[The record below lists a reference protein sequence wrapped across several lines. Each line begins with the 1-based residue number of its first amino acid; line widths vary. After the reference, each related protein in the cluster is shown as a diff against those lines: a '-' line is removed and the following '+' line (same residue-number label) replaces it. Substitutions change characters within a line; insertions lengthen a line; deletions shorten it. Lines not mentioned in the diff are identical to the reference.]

1 MALLMNSDRIRIM
14 ATAERRIPIGGL
26 TKDTPI
32 CRQCLGSGT
41 VSIWSE
47 IAYFE
52 DRRPCTICDAG
63 GRVESKISDILRK
76 AQLDERLSR

>member
-1 MALLMNSDRIRIM
+1 MSLLMNVDRIRIM
-14 ATAERRIPIGGL
+14 ATAEQRIPIGGL

-52 DRRPCTICDAG
+52 DRRPCSICEAG

-76 AQLDERLSR
+76 AQLEEHHSR